1 MFKIKT
7 DVFEGPLEL
16 LLSLVEKRKLF
27 INEISLAKIAD
38 DYIQHL
44 EHHNAIPMEDSA
56 NFILVASTLVLIKSK
71 SLLPNL
77 SLTSEEQGNI
87 EDLERRLK
95 IYKIIKDRAIIV
107 EKLYG
112 SRPFYPPE
120 GRKREPLFSPDIS
133 ITVSNIAET
142 LLHMIREI
150 PKPEVLPKAVVQ
162 KVISLEH
169 MIEDLTV
176 RVSNSLRM
184 SFREFAKVGKEQK
197 VNVIVGFL
205 ALLELVKQG
214 LIRVSQEHRT
224 DDIMI
229 ETETLNV
236 PRYE

>member
-7 DVFEGPLEL
+7 DVFEGPLDL

-38 DYIQHL
+38 DYIRHL
-44 EHHNAIPMEDSA
+44 EEHSAIPMEDSA
-56 NFILVASTLVLIKSK
+56 NFILVASTLILIKSK

-77 SLTSEEQGNI
+77 SLTTEEQGNI
-87 EDLERRLK
+87 EDLERRLT
-95 IYKIIKDRAIIV
+95 IYKIFEGRAIVV

-112 SRPFYPPE
+112 AMPYYPPE
-120 GRKREPLFSPDIS
+120 GRKRDPLFSPDVS
-133 ITVSNIAET
+133 INVLNIIET
-142 LLHMIREI
+142 LRQLLREI
-150 PKPEVLPKAVVQ
+150 PKPEILPKAIVQ

-176 RVSNSLRM
+176 RVQNSLRM

-229 ETETLNV
+229 ETEKLNV